1 MGSLPHK
8 KIASLILAVRE
19 RYGILSFVETGTYK
33 GDTTDWAASR
43 FASVDTVEIDDER
56 LEAARRRLVAHSNIR
71 FWHGSSG
78 GRMAEVVARQ
88 SGRAIYWLDAHK
100 GGGYFGQGDD
110 CPLMDELSAIGDRQ
124 DGAFIFIDDA
134 RGFLAPP
141 PPPFDWRKW
150 PSISEVL
157 RTLNRAPGR
166 YCFVLE
172 DVIASVPSDA
182 EGFVRS
188 EIFKVRP
195 KL

>member
-1 MGSLPHK
+1 MGSLPNK
-8 KIASLILAVRE
+8 RIASLILAIRD
-19 RYGILSFVETGTYK
+19 RYNIPSFIETGTYK
-33 GDTTDWAASR
+33 GETTDWAAHK
-43 FASVDTVEIDDER
+43 FASVDTVEIDVEC
-56 LEAARRRLVAHSNIR
+56 LEVAERRLAAHGNIR
-71 FWHGSSG
+71 FWHGSSRD
-78 GRMAEVVARQ
+78 RMSEVVARQ

-110 CPLMDELSAIGDRQ
+110 CPLMDELAAIGDRQ

-150 PSISEVL
+150 PSIYEVL
-157 RTLNRAPGR
+157 RTLNRVPGR

-172 DVIASVPSDA
+172 DVIASVPAAA
-182 EGFVRS
+182 EEFVRS